1 MPRYKLVVE
10 YDGTPFFG
18 WQYQATGT
26 TVQGVLEQAILAFSG
41 ETARIQGAGRTDT
54 GVHATHQVAHVD
66 LARDWSTDTVR
77 DAVNAHAKPHPVAIL
92 SATQVGEDFNARMS
106 ARKRH
111 YIYRIVN
118 RRAPLA
124 LDANRAW
131 SVKWGLDAD
140 LMHEAAQVLVGK
152 HDFTTFRAAECQAAS
167 PVKTLDRLDV
177 ERLGDDI
184 RVHASARSFLHHQ
197 VRSMVGC
204 LQLVGS
210 RRWTI
215 GGLRDALE
223 ARDRT
228 RCGPLAPPCGLYLT
242 GVDYD

>member
-18 WQYQATGT
+18 WQYQATGI
-26 TVQGVLEQAILAFSG
+26 TVQGVIEEAILAFSG

-54 GVHATHQVAHVD
+54 GVHATGQVAHVD
-66 LARDWSTDTVR
+66 LARDWPTDTVR
-77 DAVNAHAKPHPVAIL
+77 DAINAHAKPHPVAIL
-92 SATQVGEDFNARMS
+92 SATLVGDDFNARMS

-131 SVKWGLDAD
+131 SVKWGLDAA
-140 LMHEAAQVLVGK
+140 LMHEAALLGQ

-167 PVKTLDRLDV
+167 PVKTLDRFDV
-177 ERLGDDI
+177 ERIGDDI

-210 RRWTI
+210 GRWTV
-215 GGLRDALE
+215 GDLRDALE

-228 RCGPLAPPCGLYLT
+228 RCGPLAPPSGLYLT
-242 GVDYD
+242 GVDYA